1 MLLKLKVLDQNVCIF
16 LSLSSIQIKVFS
28 LLYYRLLQLCISLVQ
43 ESLFLPE
50 KYCLRFLKN
59 I

>member
-50 KYCLRFLKN
+50 KHRLRFLKN